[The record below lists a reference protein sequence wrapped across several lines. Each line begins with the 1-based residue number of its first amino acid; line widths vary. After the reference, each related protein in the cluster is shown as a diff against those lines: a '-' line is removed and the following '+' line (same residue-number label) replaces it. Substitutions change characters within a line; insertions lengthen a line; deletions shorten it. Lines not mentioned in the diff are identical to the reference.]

1 MCGSGRELRS
11 HTVLT
16 YPGEVSS
23 WISSWL
29 AGEPVVTERD
39 ARADS
44 VSTPTYRG
52 ERLGLP
58 ETGVGAV
65 ARPARK
71 LAAFLIDCVLAA
83 LIASVFVHPR
93 FGDPVSMQG
102 QNYWSTLVWALIT
115 VIGVGFF
122 GVTPGMTCLGI
133 RVARLD
139 GGTMVGPLRA
149 LLRTVLT
156 ALIVPAVIWDVD
168 FRGWHDRAAG
178 TVVVRLR

>member
-1 MCGSGRELRS
+1 M
-11 HTVLT
+11 
-16 YPGEVSS
+16 SS

-29 AGEPVVTERD
+29 AGESLVTERESTP
-39 ARADS
+39 RSADS
-44 VSTPTYRG
+44 YRG

-58 ETGVGAV
+58 EDGAGAV

-71 LAAFLIDCVLAA
+71 LGAFLIDLVIAA
-83 LIASVFVHPR
+83 LITSLFTHPS
-93 FGDPVSMQG
+93 FTDPGSMSA

-115 VIGVGFF
+115 LVGVGFF
-122 GVTPGMTCLGI
+122 GLTPGMTFLGI

-139 GGTMVGPLRA
+139 GRAMVGPLRA

-168 FRGWHDRAAG
+168 FRGWHDRAVG